1 MKTLPSPKASIKV
14 SLVAMAVA
22 GACSMIATATCAAN
36 TPSSAAVYTWDGND
50 ILTGS
55 DGVESAFT
63 KNADGSVTFNLENIN
78 KIQDQQ
84 TSTAAILGGYYNGS
98 SIPEKGFH
106 LKNSTFK
113 NNVAKSG
120 QPANIGCASTILI
133 VASGVAGTEEVHYI
147 IEGSKFIENESDH
160 HGGAVAAYH
169 EVAFDVMG
177 HYCPN

>member
-63 KNADGSVTFNLENIN
+63 KNADGSVTVNFQRFPTLDAR
-78 KIQDQQ
+78 K
-84 TSTAAILGGYYNGS
+84 LVNGPKMS
-98 SIPEKGFH
+98 
-106 LKNSTFK
+106 
-113 NNVAKSG
+113 A
-120 QPANIGCASTILI
+120 
-133 VASGVAGTEEVHYI
+133 
-147 IEGSKFIENESDH
+147 H
-160 HGGAVAAYH
+160 HRGICH
-169 EVAFDVMG
+169 F
-177 HYCPN
+177 